1 MTDPTLRPSSYDLWD
16 YCKSLFLLSVLL
28 QFFPNP
34 VISGY
39 PIHLAIYS
47 GGELVDGTNYST
59 TWSTVVLL
67 SIIMFVEIYATGI
80 GNVPSQQGELFA
92 LVHFANKF

>member
-1 MTDPTLRPSSYDLWD
+1 MTDPTLRPSSHDLWD

-47 GGELVDGTNYST
+47 GGELVDG
-59 TWSTVVLL
+59 
-67 SIIMFVEIYATGI
+67 IMFVEIYATGI